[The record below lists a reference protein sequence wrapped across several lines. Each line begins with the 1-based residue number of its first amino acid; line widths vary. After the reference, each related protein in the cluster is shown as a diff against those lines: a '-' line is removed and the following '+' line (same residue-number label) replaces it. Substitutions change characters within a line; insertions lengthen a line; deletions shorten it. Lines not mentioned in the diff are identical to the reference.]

1 METSRKPSAPL
12 PPELVVS
19 SAHLAAGS
27 LPALSAFEFG
37 LSLVSHA
44 FQRWI
49 VRCAAAAGAPGLSP
63 TEVLV
68 LHTVHHRGRPKRLAD
83 IALVLDIEDTHL
95 ITYALRKLEAA
106 GLVRRKKNGKENMVE
121 TTETGAALCARYGE
135 IRERLLVEAVR
146 DAMGAEG
153 AEEIMRAAQLMRT
166 LSGFYNQAAR
176 AAATL

>member
-1 METSRKPSAPL
+1 METPDHPSPPSAA
-12 PPELVVS
+12 ELVVS
-19 SAHLAAGS
+19 SAHLAAGQ

-68 LHTVHHRGRPKRLAD
+68 LHTVHHRHRPKRLSD

-95 ITYALRKLEAA
+95 ITYALRKLEAQ
-106 GLVRRKKNGKENMVE
+106 GLVRRRRSGKENVVE
-121 TTETGAALCARYGE
+121 TTASGAALCARYAE

-146 DAMGAEG
+146 AAMGESG
-153 AEEIMRAAQLMRT
+153 EEILAAARLMRT